1 MKTQLIISLSFMVFS
16 FFVLVFALFFPSKK
30 DSLARSYIRMC
41 TGFYISGTLLI
52 VLISVLKP
60 NLPVTWTWL
69 SEIFVF
75 GIYAAS
81 CGMVYFVA
89 KKFAEGQKPPTNVA
103 ANSDAAEIDSA
114 NSESADRDPSNIE

>member
-1 MKTQLIISLSFMVFS
+1 MNTQLIISLSFMVFS
-16 FFVLVFALFFPSKK
+16 FLVLIFTFLIPSGK
-30 DSLARSYIRMC
+30 DSLVRKYMRMC

-69 SEIFVF
+69 CEIFVF

-81 CGMVYFVA
+81 CGMVFIVA
-89 KKFAEGQKPPTNVA
+89 KKFAEGKKPPTNHSTHVK
-103 ANSDAAEIDSA
+103 
-114 NSESADRDPSNIE
+114 